1 MPLVASSTSP
11 YVSGLS
17 PQGRLTS
24 AATARPSFYGAPLVA
39 WQPALGADQ
48 YQVQWSKTQYPW
60 VTKGE
65 KFTYATSALLTA
77 RARGLVLPRP
87 RRQLLAAGH
96 CPRDVV
102 VGAGRAEGREADL
115 RGRQEVRSIGSRGC
129 EPADLELALSLADD
143 ADAITLPRFRAHD
156 LRVETKPDLTPVSE
170 ADRAAEAALRERL
183 ARERPGEAV
192 LGEEEGGEDA
202 SGWILDPI
210 DGTRNYTRGIP
221 VWATLIA
228 YADRIAVVSA
238 PALGRRW
245 WAERG
250 AGAFLDGSPIH
261 VSAIDRLEDATVL
274 YGLERPPPARAYEAW
289 HIRGFGDFWAHMLV
303 AEGAAEAAFDA
314 SGLAIWDW
322 APMKILVEEAGG
334 RYEESVSWNGR
345 LDVSE
350 LR

>member
-1 MPLVASSTSP
+1 MGDS
-11 YVSGLS
+11 
-17 PQGRLTS
+17 
-24 AATARPSFYGAPLVA
+24 
-39 WQPALGADQ
+39 
-48 YQVQWSKTQYPW
+48 
-60 VTKGE
+60 GE
-65 KFTYATSALLTA
+65 KFTYATSALLTLEPGTWYYRVRGINFSLPGTA
-77 RARGLVLPRP
+77 RAMSWSAPVGLRVAKPTFAVVKKSGVSSAPKRPLQGLARAVPLRGCPCARVVGEPRP
-87 RRQLLAAGH
+87 RF
-96 CPRDVV
+96 
-102 VGAGRAEGREADL
+102 
-115 RGRQEVRSIGSRGC
+115 
-129 EPADLELALSLADD
+129 ALSLADD
-143 ADAITLPRFRAHD
+143 ADAITLARFRAAD

-170 ADRAAEAALRERL
+170 ADRAAEAALRARL

-228 YADRIAVVSA
+228 YADRVAVVSA

-250 AGAFLDGSPIH
+250 AGAFLDGEPDPRLR
-261 VSAIDRLEDATVL
+261 DR
-274 YGLERPPPARAYEAW
+274 PARGRDGALRARAAAAGAGV
-289 HIRGFGDFWAHMLV
+289 RGVARPRLRRLLGAHARRRGRGRGRV
-303 AEGAAEAAFDA
+303 DA

>member
-1 MPLVASSTSP
+1 MIRKDLTVWIAQEPTVRGPGQDAGKRP
-11 YVSGLS
+11 RKHADPVSVPGS
-17 PQGRLTS
+17 INRL
-24 AATARPSFYGAPLVA
+24 ATDGRPS
-39 WQPALGADQ
+39 
-48 YQVQWSKTQYPW
+48 
-60 VTKGE
+60 
-65 KFTYATSALLTA
+65 
-77 RARGLVLPRP
+77 
-87 RRQLLAAGH
+87 
-96 CPRDVV
+96 
-102 VGAGRAEGREADL
+102 
-115 RGRQEVRSIGSRGC
+115 GSR
-129 EPADLELALSLADD
+129 
-143 ADAITLPRFRAHD
+143 HD
-156 LRVETKPDLTPVSE
+156 
-170 ADRAAEAALRERL
+170 
-183 ARERPGEAV
+183 RPG
-192 LGEEEGGEDA
+192 GTDA

-228 YADRIAVVSA
+228 YADRVAVVSA
-238 PALGRRW
+238 PALGLRW

-274 YGLERPPPARAYEAW
+274 YGLERPPPARAYDAW

-303 AEGAAEAAFDA
+303 AEGAAEAAIDA

-345 LDVSE
+345 LDVSA